1 MFREELS
8 RNSFDQVTF
17 PLFRKEGLGEIYKR
31 IKMKP
36 YNKNLKQ
43 ASRELRNNM
52 TEAEK
57 LLWSRLRGKQILGLQ
72 FYRQKPILNFIV
84 DFYCPVANLVIECDG
99 GQHFTE
105 EGLEADRVRDQALAE
120 LGLRVLRF
128 DNQQILNETDVVAQ
142 VIYDVIT
149 QLLESP

>member
-1 MFREELS
+1 M
-8 RNSFDQVTF
+8 
-17 PLFRKEGLGEIYKR
+17 GEIADSKQYHHSHKKL

-43 ASRELRNNM
+43 TSRDLRNNM

-57 LLWSRLRGKQILGLQ
+57 LLWSKLRNKQILGVQ

-84 DFYCPVANLVIECDG
+84 DFYCSSTNLVIECDG
-99 GQHFTE
+99 SQHYTN
-105 EGLEADRVRDQALAE
+105 EGLEADRVRDEALAQ

-128 DNQQILNETDVVAQ
+128 NNGQVFRELDGVVQ
-142 VIYDVIT
+142 VIFDEISL
-149 QLLESP
+149 QLESP